1 MLHVVNALAAFPLNE
16 GVTLE
21 KYAEAMR
28 TLEASGWETDGG
40 SLLCFFNIVMEPKV
54 ALVETEYREG
64 WGVKLEAHLPDSVR
78 PSLVR
83 YDGVPPLPGHDMWV
97 YVNARRHESYIIS
110 KERGEK
116 IVEQMKLAESV
127 LREHQIIQ

>member
-1 MLHVVNALAAFPLNE
+1 MLHVINALVVFPLKA
-16 GVTLE
+16 GVSLD

-28 TLEASGWETDGG
+28 TLEADGWETDGG
-40 SLLCFFNIVMEPKV
+40 RLLCFFNIVMEPKV

-83 YDGVPPLPGHDMWV
+83 YDGVPPPV
-97 YVNARRHESYIIS
+97 RT
-110 KERGEK
+110 
-116 IVEQMKLAESV
+116 
-127 LREHQIIQ
+127 